1 MWNIRTF
8 ASKNYKMVQVN
19 NKMTTREFIAKVAKI
34 FNVRKELI
42 CVTYDF
48 DNGDEVVKVEIE

>member
-1 MWNIRTF
+1 MWNMRTF

-34 FNVRKELI
+34 FNVRKRIDLCNI
-42 CVTYDF
+42 RL
-48 DNGDEVVKVEIE
+48 